1 MQTVKNLSVL
11 EIAPF
16 AVPRCGSSVKT
27 LYGASRG
34 LNKSSATSPGLHVF
48 RGFSYL
54 RSTGQPRSENP
65 KWEIPEMNNAHVL
78 NSRPPEQRGDVFRCL
93 AWF

>member
-16 AVPRCGSSVKT
+16 ALLRLWNQFEDALWDLK
-27 LYGASRG
+27 G
-34 LNKSSATSPGLHVF
+34 LNKSTVTSPGLRAF

-54 RSTGQPRSENP
+54 RPTRQPRSENP

-78 NSRPPEQRGDVFRCL
+78 NSRPPEQRGEVFRCL
-93 AWF
+93 SWF

>member
-16 AVPRCGSSVKT
+16 AVPRLWDQCEDA
-27 LYGASRG
+27 LWASRG

-65 KWEIPEMNNAHVL
+65 QWEIPEMNNAHVL